1 MGFALSSIL
10 FYAYSATF
18 SLHKQM
24 NDSAIRGG
32 EKKDHFRFGMVW
44 YGVHCIQEKKAPIN
58 SITISLGGNFPQ

>member
-1 MGFALSSIL
+1 
-10 FYAYSATF
+10 
-18 SLHKQM
+18 M